1 AETEGAAAGL
11 AALYVLGDDKRL
23 QDYQPYWA
31 ARAGLLARLG
41 NTKHAAQS
49 YDRAIG
55 LERDPALRRF
65 LQAERGKLVQH

>member
-1 AETEGAAAGL
+1 
-11 AALYVLGDDKRL
+11 
-23 QDYQPYWA
+23 
-31 ARAGLLARLG
+31 RAGLLARLG

-65 LQAERGKLVQH
+65 LQDEKAKLSRN